1 MKANTKNLIRVIG
14 LSTALSITLGGV
26 SNPAYAGSR
35 PSLLIE
41 AGTSNIFRQAPS
53 PAAMQLE
60 YRSSQTYYQWF
71 QPMAGMWVDSKS
83 AGFAYVGV
91 YHDFSIGSH
100 FIISPSVSAGL
111 YRQGNGRYL
120 GGPFEFQSGI
130 NIMYRLPHHD
140 EIGVSLRHISNAHL
154 YSHNP
159 GTETL
164 MGVYSLSF

>member
-1 MKANTKNLIRVIG
+1 MRLKRLLYIW
-14 LSTALSITLGGV
+14 LSFFFFLSSPV
-26 SNPAYAGSR
+26 FAAGR

-41 AGTSNIFRQAPS
+41 AGTSNIFRDAPR
-53 PAAMQLE
+53 PLALQLE
-60 YRSSQTYYQWF
+60 YRSSLEYDWL
-71 QPMAGMWVDSKS
+71 QPMGGVWGDAKA
-83 AGFAYVGV
+83 AGFIYAGV
-91 YHDFSIGSH
+91 YHDFAIGSH
-100 FIISPSVSAGL
+100 FIISPSVSVGL

-130 NIMYRLPHHD
+130 NLMYKLPDHD

-164 MGVYSLSF
+164 MGVYSYSF

>member
-1 MKANTKNLIRVIG
+1 MQVKQLATFLFPFLILLSSPVLAAN
-14 LSTALSITLGGV
+14 
-26 SNPAYAGSR
+26 R

-41 AGTSNIFRQAPS
+41 AGTSNIFRQSVKPLAI
-53 PAAMQLE
+53 QLE
-60 YRSSQTYYQWF
+60 YRSNKIYHWL
-71 QPMAGMWVDSKS
+71 QPMGGIWGDAKNAAFV
-83 AGFAYVGV
+83 YTGV
-91 YHDFSIGSH
+91 YHDFSIGTH
-100 FIISPSVSAGL
+100 FIISPSVSIGL

-130 NIMYRLPHHD
+130 NVMYKLPNDD
-140 EIGVSLRHISNAHL
+140 EFGISLRHISNAHL